1 MSIRSAWERIAV
13 DYRRSVEHGVHQK
26 RYIYEEMVLTDSQL
40 KSGVSESQAFYEFG
54 SRCGLQPYMKLA
66 ALLEQSRKNGAR
78 SLRERLRLEM
88 ADAFEQRKHQA
99 RRLGEEAGTRLLIP
113 LFLLLAVVMV
123 MIAVPAWLA
132 FG

>member
-1 MSIRSAWERIAV
+1 
-13 DYRRSVEHGVHQK
+13 
-26 RYIYEEMVLTDSQL
+26 
-40 KSGVSESQAFYEFG
+40 
-54 SRCGLQPYMKLA
+54 MKLA

-113 LFLLLAVVMV
+113 LFLLLAVVLV

>member
-26 RYIYEEMVLTDSQL
+26 RYIYEEMVLTESQL

-78 SLRERLRLEM
+78 SLRERLRLEWQM
-88 ADAFEQRKHQA
+88 PLNSANIRPDGWGRKPE
-99 RRLGEEAGTRLLIP
+99 RD
-113 LFLLLAVVMV
+113 F
-123 MIAVPAWLA
+123 
-132 FG
+132 

>member
-1 MSIRSAWERIAV
+1 MPGNGLLLITAGRWNMGCTRS
-13 DYRRSVEHGVHQK
+13 G
-26 RYIYEEMVLTDSQL
+26 IYEEMVLTESQL

-99 RRLGEEAGTRLLIP
+99 RRLGRKPERD
-113 LFLLLAVVMV
+113 F
-123 MIAVPAWLA
+123 
-132 FG
+132 